1 MKQILATI
9 TVAVTLVASSASAFD
24 PAHLKTLKDT
34 GDCIN
39 CDLSGANLED
49 AKLMGADLKGAKLM
63 GADLKVAKL
72 SGANLEGADLEGA
85 DLKDANLTEAELSG
99 ANLTG
104 ANLNYAIME
113 GVIFCNT
120 TMPDGSVIYSG
131 C

>member
-49 AKLMGADLKGAKLM
+49 AKLMGADLKGAKL
-63 GADLKVAKL
+63 
-72 SGANLEGADLEGA
+72 SGAKLEGAYLEGA

-120 TMPDGSVIYSG
+120 TMPDGGVIYSG